1 MECRKVQTMCG
12 MYSTDGIETPWD
24 VPSIFLQ
31 YKWQGHLKRWSPL
44 RYYAA
49 VWCTSTIKYF
59 CFCIIFFCVLY
70 FVCIFNFIQIY
81 HNMLLQW
88 FIYKKKVFFFI
99 SLLNLYFFLSHYF
112 PLISEIISTYLFAF
126 LYFIEYW
133 INSLNWV
140 LNWIWMGGYGR
151 YSFHMYTITVCNQ

>member
-1 MECRKVQTMCG
+1 MFHRFFSNINDKVTWRDDLHLDIMLQFG
-12 MYSTDGIETPWD
+12 ARQQSN
-24 VPSIFLQ
+24 IFVFV
-31 YKWQGHLKRWSPL
+31 S
-44 RYYAA
+44 
-49 VWCTSTIKYF
+49 
-59 CFCIIFFCVLY
+59 FFCVLY